1 MHGPEREAKHLIENL
16 AGFLKFTFPRLADRE
31 PALPRFNLY
40 SAINLIEA
48 LIAYIKD
55 CGGQFDGMID
65 GKEFIKEHRKE

>member
-1 MHGPEREAKHLIENL
+1 MYRPEEQAKIIIENL
-16 AGFLKFTFPRLADRE
+16 SGFLPFTFPRGHGRE

-40 SAINLIEA
+40 SALNLIEA

-65 GKEFIKEHRKE
+65 GKEFIKEFRKE